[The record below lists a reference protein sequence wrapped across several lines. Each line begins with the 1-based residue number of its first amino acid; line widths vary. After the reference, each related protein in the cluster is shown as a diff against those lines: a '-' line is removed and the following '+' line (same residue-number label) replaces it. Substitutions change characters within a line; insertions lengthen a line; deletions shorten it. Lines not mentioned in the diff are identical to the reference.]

1 MINLRNVLIGCALGA
16 AVAGAA
22 VLPAAAQVSAG
33 IYVQTG
39 PPAPVYE
46 AVPAAPGP
54 GYYWVPGY
62 YTWNGYRYV
71 WTHGR
76 YAYPPYSGAAWHP
89 GHWVQTPQGWV
100 WRAGHWGR
108 RY

>member
-1 MINLRNVLIGCALGA
+1 MMNLRNVLVACALGA

-22 VLPAAAQVSAG
+22 LPAAAQVSAG

-46 AVPAAPGP
+46 AAPAAPGP

-62 YTWNGYRYV
+62 WTWNGNRYI

-76 YAYPPYSGAAWHP
+76 YAYPPYSGATWHP
-89 GHWVQTPQGWV
+89 GHWGQTPHGWV
-100 WRAGHWGR
+100 WKPGHWGR
-108 RY
+108 PY